1 MMELIW
7 SILTH
12 TPWWVWLILVW
23 VLYVGIRSLKDRIV
37 SWPMLMAVPAIIMGL
52 KLKTFFG
59 GNLWLTLGS
68 LAIGVLLGGRHALQ
82 TSIKVFKATKSIGIP
97 GSYSTLIAAGLFFVL
112 KYVFGYLES
121 SGSNLA
127 IEYAAAETLGSGTI
141 SGYLLGK
148 AGTLLYRYFKHKA

>member
-1 MMELIW
+1 MELIL
-7 SILTH
+7 SILIH

-23 VLYVGIRSLKDRIV
+23 VLYVGIRSLKDRTIY
-37 SWPMLMAVPAIIMGL
+37 WPMLMAVPAIIMGF
-52 KLKTFFG
+52 KLKTFFD
-59 GNLWLTLGS
+59 GNWWLSLGS
-68 LAIGVLLGGRHALQ
+68 LAVGLLWGGKHALQ

-121 SGSNLA
+121 SGADLA
-127 IEYAAAETLGSGTI
+127 IEYAAAETVGSGTI